1 MLRKNTSLSDRAI
14 REKCLD
20 RDTPIPVAKYSG
32 VVKPTSG
39 AIVSSVRPAKEFR
52 APPRLIPNIIAE
64 NAVTAGGKIRYQQS
78 DMLEKQLLNRA
89 KSSKKNF
96 GQLAGRV
103 QNRGSLMQD
112 LSIGGVRDMS
122 KDMPFNLTRSDP
134 KKEGNNPFATTV
146 REPIDRI
153 LARMTG
159 VPKETDTMALAGAI
173 ETIEEVAVPTLE
185 SKALLAQMAAY
196 REQSPYFAQTRVQT
210 KLRGQP
216 RGGAQIQ
223 QLVDPQISPED
234 LKRAGPQTV
243 KGVAAEQPFDFGDQ
257 NMMMAG
263 RR

>member
-1 MLRKNTSLSDRAI
+1 MFRKNTSLSDRAI

-20 RDTPIPVAKYSG
+20 RDMAIPVAKYSG
-32 VVKPTSG
+32 VVKSTSG
-39 AIVSSVRPAKEFR
+39 AVLSSVRQTKEYR

-64 NAVTAGGKIRYQQS
+64 NSVTAGGKTRYQQS

-89 KSSKKNF
+89 KSSKRNF
-96 GQLAGRV
+96 GQLAGRT
-103 QNRGSLMQD
+103 QNRGALTQG
-112 LSIGGVRDMS
+112 LSIADVRDMAANI
-122 KDMPFNLTRSDP
+122 PFNLKTSNPR
-134 KKEGNNPFATTV
+134 KEGNNPFATTV

-173 ETIEEVAVPTLE
+173 ETMEEIVMPTLE
-185 SKALLAQMAAY
+185 SKALVSQLASY
-196 REQSPYFAQTRVQT
+196 RDQSPYFAQTRVQA

-223 QLVDPQISPED
+223 QLVDPQVSPED

-243 KGVAAEQPFDFGDQ
+243 KGVAAEQPFDFGSQ

-263 RR
+263 R